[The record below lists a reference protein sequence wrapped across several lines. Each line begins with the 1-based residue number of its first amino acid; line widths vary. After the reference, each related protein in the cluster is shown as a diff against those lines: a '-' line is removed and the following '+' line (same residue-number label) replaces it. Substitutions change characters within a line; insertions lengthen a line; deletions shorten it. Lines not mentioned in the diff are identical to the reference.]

1 MKVCIRTLPEAA
13 NAYCELMMQVQEGL
27 CEMLQ
32 VQEGLCEML
41 QVQEGLYEMLQVQEG
56 LCEMFSGARRAV

>member
-1 MKVCIRTLPEAA
+1 MKCF
-13 NAYCELMMQVQEGL
+13 QVQEGL

-41 QVQEGLYEMLQVQEG
+41 QVQEGNVA
-56 LCEMFSGARRAV
+56 GARRAV